1 VFSRKFAGVNPGP
14 CMTSTTLLV
23 FVAAILLLA
32 GFVKGMIGMGLPTVA
47 VGLLGLMMTPSQA
60 AAILIVPSLVTNIW
74 QALAGGHFRS
84 VVSRLWPM
92 LIGICIGTWAG
103 AMWMP
108 SANSGQATMWLGVAL
123 AVYAIFGLCNVHPKT
138 SPRHEGWIGVLA
150 GMATG
155 AISVSTAVFAIP
167 GVPYTQSLG
176 FDRDKLVQA
185 LGLFFTV
192 ATVALAVALSHAG
205 AINRG
210 VALPTAAALAGA
222 LCGMVIGQ
230 KVRGL
235 ASPKT
240 FRLCFFI
247 GILALGA
254 HLALHRFL

>member
-1 VFSRKFAGVNPGP
+1 
-14 CMTSTTLLV
+14 MTSTTLLAL
-23 FVAAILLLA
+23 VAAIFLLA

-60 AAILIVPSLVTNIW
+60 AAILIVPSFITNVW

-84 VVSRLWPM
+84 VAGRLWPM

-103 AMWMP
+103 TVWMP
-108 SANSGQATMWLGVAL
+108 SANSGEATIWLGVAL
-123 AVYAIFGLCNVHPKT
+123 VVYAIFGLCNVHPKT
-138 SPRHEGWIGVLA
+138 PPQHESSVGFIA
-150 GMATG
+150 GIATG
-155 AISVSTAVFAIP
+155 AVSAATAIFTIP
-167 GVPYTQSLG
+167 GVPYVQSLG

-185 LGLFFTV
+185 LGLSFTTS
-192 ATVALAVALSHAG
+192 TVALAVALSG
-205 AINRG
+205 SGEMNTG
-210 VALPTAAALAGA
+210 VVVPMLAALGTSLAGMA
-222 LCGMVIGQ
+222 IGQ

-247 GILALGA
+247 GVLVLGA